1 MYEKISDEI
10 IRIEKVKRLKQKIL
24 SEIDDILSKYRNELS
39 ENLNDRG
46 FEFCVRRSFALLEL
60 KKYVETEYSFMSYEV
75 KDYKNDIVIYTI
87 SDKDLNVW
95 LQEDYSFTIYFL
107 IKAESVDY
115 NIFQLLNDEYFG
127 YSFTNICESIFYDKK
142 QDKTA

>member
-10 IRIEKVKRLKQKIL
+10 IRIKKVKKLKRKIL
-24 SEIDDILSKYRNELS
+24 SEIDDLLSKYRNGLY
-39 ENLNDRG
+39 ENLSDRG
-46 FEFCVRRSFALLEL
+46 FEFFVRRSFALLEL

-75 KDYKNDIVIYTI
+75 KDYKNDIVVYIV

-95 LQEDYSFTIYFL
+95 LQEDYSFAISFL
-107 IKAESVDY
+107 IQAEDVDY
-115 NIFQLLNDEYFG
+115 NVFQLLNDKYLG
-127 YSFTNICESIFYDKK
+127 YNFTNMCEYILYDKK

>member
-10 IRIEKVKRLKQKIL
+10 IRIEKVKKLKRKIL
-24 SEIDDILSKYRNELS
+24 SEIDDLLSKYRNGLS
-39 ENLNDRG
+39 ENLSDRG
-46 FEFCVRRSFALLEL
+46 FEFFVRRSFALLEL

-75 KDYKNDIVIYTI
+75 KDYKNDIVVYIV

-95 LQEDYSFTIYFL
+95 LQEDYSFAISFL
-107 IKAESVDY
+107 IQAEDVDY
-115 NIFQLLNDEYFG
+115 DVFQLLNDKYLG
-127 YSFTNICESIFYDKK
+127 YNFTNMCEYILYDKK

>member
-142 QDKTA
+142 QDKTT

>member
-24 SEIDDILSKYRNELS
+24 SEIDDILSKYRNGLS

-75 KDYKNDIVIYTI
+75 KDYNNDIVVYIV

-95 LQEDYSFTIYFL
+95 LQEDYSFAISFL
-107 IKAESVDY
+107 IQAEDVDY
-115 NIFQLLNDEYFG
+115 DVFQLLNDKYLGYNFTDMCEY
-127 YSFTNICESIFYDKK
+127 ILYDKK
-142 QDKTA
+142 QDKIS